1 MENILKFSTGGF
13 TEIMLPSISLGL
25 LMFTLV
31 FHVYLISK
39 EGGWQNLL
47 ALSISL
53 AAMALP
59 VLNIYWVLQKYG
71 TQVPYDPFLLYNLKH
86 YFSVSL
92 FVMLPIHIHLWS
104 ARWVWN
110 GQLVQRH
117 LVKPSS
123 QRYPLIFTIS
133 GGVLLIL
140 LNLIFPQSFISVSPR
155 GQLLYGPLFH
165 IRTLLFAM
173 VTLYMGI
180 RVFTLSRRT
189 QNIGSGIPV
198 LVSFLLFLGFQSMD
212 FFRSL
217 GGSDPSLTIPLQQWF
232 STGFT
237 LVVLSVAFAQ
247 LREYLERA
255 GRTRDA
261 EVELAFLETHDPLT
275 GLENRRRFFSRLEQ
289 LLTSFS
295 QHEGSRDL
303 PLHAV
308 FNIDIDYFNNIN
320 DSLGNEAGNL
330 ILREITLRF
339 TRVLDDSVQLY
350 RTGGDEFA
358 VLYRE
363 AASELDLALFSERL
377 LQEFEKPFTYQWQSV
392 YLTASIGIAVFP
404 RDGRSIEQITSH
416 SDQALQE
423 AKLDR
428 NTYRFYTPA
437 MHERAV
443 TRIQMINYLRQAVD
457 RRELSLHFQPQ
468 LDVSGKLVGAEALL
482 RWQHPVLGSVNPD
495 EFIPVAEETGLIIP
509 IGTWVI
515 RKACETLAAWQKRG
529 LNIPVSVNISPRQL
543 KDVKLQRTVISSL
556 REHGLHP
563 SLLHLEITENSLV
576 ENKEGLISRLQNLSD
591 IGLKFSIDDFGT
603 GYSSLSYLKR
613 LPIAEVKIDRS
624 FVIDL
629 PFDTQNTALVQSII
643 SMVRGL
649 GLMVVAEG
657 VDSLEQLNFLRQN
670 GCHIIQ
676 GFYHSEPLS
685 HDHFLT
691 FAEDYTSAS

>member
-1 MENILKFSTGGF
+1 
-13 TEIMLPSISLGL
+13 MLPSISLGL

-31 FHVYLISK
+31 FHVYLLAK
-39 EGGWQNLL
+39 EGGWQNIL

-53 AAMALP
+53 ASMALP
-59 VLNIYWVLQKYG
+59 VLNIYWILQKYG
-71 TQVPYDPFLLYNLKH
+71 AQVPYDSFLLYNLKH

-92 FVMLPIHIHLWS
+92 FIMLPIHIQFWS
-104 ARWVWN
+104 SRGSWN
-110 GQLVQRH
+110 GKDVDRRRGSRLTQR
-117 LVKPSS
+117 L
-123 QRYPLIFTIS
+123 PLIFTIS
-133 GGVLLIL
+133 SGILLIL
-140 LNLIFPQSFISVSPR
+140 LNLFFPQSFISLSPR
-155 GQLLYGPLFH
+155 GELLYGPLFH
-165 IRTLLFAM
+165 MRTLLFA
-173 VTLYMGI
+173 LI
-180 RVFTLSRRT
+180 TLSMGMGVFLQGRRAG
-189 QNIGSGIPV
+189 QLSPLLPLI
-198 LVSFLLFLGFQSMD
+198 LSFLLFLGFQAMD
-212 FFRSL
+212 FLRSMAYSAVS
-217 GGSDPSLTIPLQQWF
+217 GTVQLQQWF
-232 STGFT
+232 SAGFT
-237 LVVLSVAFAQ
+237 VVILSVAFTQ
-247 LREYLERA
+247 LRDYLERA

-261 EVELAFLETHDPLT
+261 EFELAFLETHDPLT

-289 LLTSFS
+289 LLSSFS
-295 QHEGSRDL
+295 QLEDRRDM

-320 DSLGNEAGNL
+320 DSLGNEAGNE
-330 ILREITLRF
+330 ILKEITERF
-339 TRVLDDSVQLY
+339 SQVLDDSVQLY

-358 VLYRE
+358 VLYLE

-404 RDGRSIEQITSH
+404 RDGFSIEQITSH

-437 MHERAV
+437 MNERAV

-529 LNIPVSVNISPRQL
+529 LNIPVSINISPRQL
-543 KDVKLQRTVISSL
+543 KDVKLQRTVINGL
-556 REHGLHP
+556 REYGLHP

-576 ENKEGLISRLQNLSD
+576 ENKEGLISKLQNLSD
-591 IGLKFSIDDFGT
+591 IGLRFSIDDFGT

-649 GLMVVAEG
+649 GLQVVAEG
-657 VDSLEQLNFLRQN
+657 VDSLEQLNFLRKN
-670 GCHIIQ
+670 GCHVIQ

-685 HDHFLT
+685 HDHFLK
-691 FAEDYTSAS
+691 FSEDYTSAI

>member
-1 MENILKFSTGGF
+1 
-13 TEIMLPSISLGL
+13 
-25 LMFTLV
+25 
-31 FHVYLISK
+31 
-39 EGGWQNLL
+39 
-47 ALSISL
+47 
-53 AAMALP
+53 MALP

>member
-1 MENILKFSTGGF
+1 MKFSTGGF